1 MIDLGL
7 TEILLTL
14 VSGSIVGFLLALFGG
29 GGSVLAAPLL
39 LGLVGVSLPHVAIG
53 TSAAAVA
60 TNAVAGLIGHWR
72 KGRVKWPCAT
82 VFAIAGLLGSI
93 GGSTLAKSTD
103 GNLLLLAFAGAMA
116 AIALSMLRKPASEGN
131 PDVRIDWPLV
141 LKLAPIG
148 LLAGFAA
155 GFFGIGGGFLIIPGL
170 MLAAGMTISNAA
182 ASSLLSVTVFGAAT
196 AANYA
201 LSGLVDWRLYGLLVA
216 GGIVGTLIG
225 LKVAGHM
232 TSNMLLL
239 RRLFA
244 GLVLLVAAYVAWQS
258 LGAIGVL

>member
-1 MIDLGL
+1 MIEVGI
-7 TEILLTL
+7 TQILLTL
-14 VSGSIVGFLLALFGG
+14 LSGSLVGFLLALFGG

-39 LGLVGVSLPHVAIG
+39 LNLVGVPVPHIAIG
-53 TSAAAVA
+53 TSAAAVS
-60 TNAVAGLIGHWR
+60 TNAAVGLIGHWR

-82 VFAIAGLLGSI
+82 VFAVSGLLGSL
-93 GGSTLAKSTD
+93 GGSTLAKSID
-103 GNLLLLAFAGAMA
+103 GNLLLLAFAAAMA
-116 AIALSMLRKPASEGN
+116 AIALSMLRKPASEGD
-131 PDVRIDWPLV
+131 PDVTIDWRLT

-170 MLAAGMTISNAA
+170 MLATGMTISNAA

-216 GGIVGTLIG
+216 GGVVGTFIG
-225 LKVAGHM
+225 LKLAGRL
-232 TSNMLLL
+232 TSNMALL

-244 GLVLLVAAYVAWQS
+244 GLVIAVAISIAWQS
-258 LGAIGVL
+258 LAAI